1 MPTNISSFNYKDCE
15 KIDGRMVNAY
25 VDAHL
30 NNENPVELDVETTW
44 GDSAVDLTDAVKAA
58 ETITRMEL
66 GSNAIEYFAEDG
78 HVDCI
83 YGDDLSRIIS
93 MHLLKDVDINT
104 PPVDGDVYIY
114 DGDTNKFK
122 TFNLQQYMTDVNN
135 TITNL
140 GGLIN
145 QLRNRITNLE
155 NTIQRPSGI
164 PTDTGLVW
172 GNINLY
178 SDYTNGNLKT
188 SGLYTH
194 SINTDKNNDEYF
206 A

>member
-44 GDSAVDLTDAVKAA
+44 GDSAVNLTDAVKAA

-155 NTIQRPSGI
+155 NTIQRPAGI

-206 A
+206 S